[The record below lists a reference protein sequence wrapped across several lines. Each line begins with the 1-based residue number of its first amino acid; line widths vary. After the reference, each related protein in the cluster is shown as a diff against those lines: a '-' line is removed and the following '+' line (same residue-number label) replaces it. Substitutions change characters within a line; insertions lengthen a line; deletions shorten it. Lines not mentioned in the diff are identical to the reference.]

1 MVFGEVSSGAE
12 EDLKQ
17 ATLLARHMVTH
28 WGMSEKIGPVAFQ
41 RGEEHIFLGREMAQ
55 QRDFSEHTAEV
66 IDDEVST
73 LLKHREVEIG
83 QLLKTNR
90 ALLDTVANA
99 LLEKETL
106 EFDEIRTLID
116 ACAKAVHGAEK

>member
-1 MVFGEVSSGAE
+1 
-12 EDLKQ
+12 
-17 ATLLARHMVTH
+17 
-28 WGMSEKIGPVAFQ
+28 
-41 RGEEHIFLGREMAQ
+41 MAQ

-66 IDDEVST
+66 IDDEIST